1 MPDILFWIQEE
12 ADMDQRPNCRI
23 WDGGYDGSESGD
35 DLKPQ
40 DCDSNVDDHSMVD
53 STHGIA
59 SFLSLAQ
66 WLCKCRKTNK
76 KKE

>member
-1 MPDILFWIQEE
+1 
-12 ADMDQRPNCRI
+12 MDQRSNRRI

-59 SFLSLAQ
+59 SFLSLVQ
-66 WLCKCRKTNK
+66 WVVGILLRFLRMKIFFISTF
-76 KKE
+76 